1 MTLKSIQPNG
11 IAAKQQIALALP
23 LRTLMI
29 GVSFDPETFN
39 QYLATIA
46 AFQKEG
52 FYNGQQGKWL
62 LEQLYESHRI
72 IKLEIEKVE
81 GKDTAL
87 STALHSHLTIIEQ
100 VGKAIRG

>member
-1 MTLKSIQPNG
+1 MNLTIANG

-39 QYLATIA
+39 QYLAAIT

-52 FYNGQQGKWL
+52 FYNGQQGKWV

-72 IKLEIEKVE
+72 ISEEIKQVE
-81 GKDTAL
+81 GKNTTL
-87 STALHSHLTIIEQ
+87 STTLHKHLTIIEQ
-100 VGKAIRG
+100 VGKAVRG